1 MPVIGWLQYA
11 DHQVAPI
18 WRSVTFVISDL
29 QIGLGLV
36 EESPQRAALV
46 WAQLEEGTH
55 VADGNDQGMPR
66 RHGVRIPN
74 DDAVL
79 VASND
84 ARSRQLAERASHFEP
99 DRSIDEGRN
108 TVRMTLR
115 IP

>member
-1 MPVIGWLQYA
+1 MRHRLSGGRAIVDA
-11 DHQVAPI
+11 DV
-18 WRSVTFVISDL
+18 VTVRFVISDL

-36 EESPQRAALV
+36 QESPQRAALV

-55 VADGNDQGMPR
+55 VAEGNDQGMPR